1 MTVDEPQAS
10 YLPDP
15 PSGEAVEA
23 AYGADRSDKGYVWNV
38 TRLWSWRPD
47 LAESFA
53 EIRSNLMQSS
63 TLGDRDF
70 AVLVASTAGAL
81 GDSYCSLAWGDRLA
95 SLTDGDTAAAVVTG
109 RDAEAL
115 TERETALAA
124 WARQV
129 VRDPNGT
136 RPEDVDALR
145 RAGLDDREI
154 FEATVFV
161 AFRLAFSSVNDA
173 LGTAPDRQLADAVPD
188 AVREAVTYGRRPSAA
203 PSPV

>member
-1 MTVDEPQAS
+1 MDGPQAS
-10 YLPDP
+10 FLPDP
-15 PSGEAVEA
+15 PADEAVEA
-23 AYGADRSDKGYVWNV
+23 AYEADRGEKGYVWNV

-53 EIRSNLMQSS
+53 EIRANLMESS

-81 GDSYCSLAWGDRLA
+81 GDSYCSLAWGKKLA
-95 SLTDGDTAAAVVTG
+95 RLTDGDTAAAVVTG
-109 RDAEAL
+109 REAEAL
-115 TERETALAA
+115 SPREAALAA

-136 RPEDVDALR
+136 RPEDVEALR

-161 AFRLAFSSVNDA
+161 GFRLGFSSINDA
-173 LGTAPDRQLADAVPD
+173 LGATPDRQLADAVPA
-188 AVREAVTYGRRPSAA
+188 AVREAVAYGRRPAA
-203 PSPV
+203 TASPV